1 MCTSCRDLRERAN
14 RPTPKTDPHN
24 ISVKICSTRKSN
36 LHCRRI
42 SPHVTSSLINSFMP
56 LGVELKRKQQ
66 AAGGAEGKME
76 IMQQVDEALL
86 ARRTTPRQDDKTI
99 IVNESSHEMNG
110 DNNDKDAEKKELSE
124 KSTVYLDKNAGTA
137 IEWHLSDKNS
147 GVVDVDNIPNILN
160 DVINKTLILDA
171 PLLGSSEKEGNMSSE
186 GSSKGHVKID
196 LLEEDEEEIELEFE
210 RAIGK
215 MHTHNIYCPNCR
227 SQVTRVILRRK
238 KPQIKDPDN
247 KPMGLLGCLSCFSI
261 FIPSGKPESTEE
273 HVSVAQGETIVKK
286 GRVFD
291 LFGRFGKETDKGNA
305 PNNQQLP
312 RGDTNIPSSQPGLI
326 SQQLPRG
333 DTNIPSSQTSLN
345 NQQLPS
351 GENNIPFSEQDND
364 HERVEEDDK
373 EALIR
378 TKRPPYGTPPPTYQP
393 QKPGNPQVSPPQR
406 YNSHGDLIF
415 DVEEGQGANTQDPP
429 QPGYFEHGS
438 KSLEIL
444 KSTVYGGLV
453 ESITSL
459 SIVSSAAASE
469 TATMNIVAL
478 GLANVISGIFV
489 IAHNLR
495 DMKNE
500 CPVPDLNEQTDRYH
514 ELIGRRE
521 NFPLHF
527 TFAILSF
534 LLFGLIPPAVYGFAF
549 EKTDN
554 NKDYTIIAVAVA
566 SLICIILLS
575 IGKAYCKGE
584 HRLCAYVK
592 TISYYVI
599 NAVAVSG
606 VAYAMGD
613 LIKILVEKLGWFE
626 PSTPTPASLFNSG
639 INSATPF
646 KASY

>member
-1 MCTSCRDLRERAN
+1 
-14 RPTPKTDPHN
+14 
-24 ISVKICSTRKSN
+24 
-36 LHCRRI
+36 
-42 SPHVTSSLINSFMP
+42 
-56 LGVELKRKQQ
+56 
-66 AAGGAEGKME
+66 ME
-76 IMQQVDEALL
+76 IMQHLDEALL
-86 ARRTTPRQDDKTI
+86 GRRSTTPRQDDKTI
-99 IVNESSHEMNG
+99 IDNESSHEMKG
-110 DNNDKDAEKKELSE
+110 DNNDKEAEKKELSE
-124 KSTVYLDKNAGTA
+124 KSVYLDKNAGTA

-171 PLLGSSEKEGNMSSE
+171 PLFGSSEKEGNMSSE

-196 LLEEDEEEIELEFE
+196 LLEDEEEIELEFE
-210 RAIGK
+210 SAVGK
-215 MHTHNIYCPNCR
+215 MHTHNIYCPNCTN
-227 SQVTRVILRRK
+227 QVTRVILRRK

-247 KPMGLLGCLSCFSI
+247 KPQIKDPDNKPQIKDPDNNPQINDSDNDDESMRLLGCLACLSI
-261 FIPSGKPESTEE
+261 FIPSGNTLNPFRSFGSKGKPESTQE
-273 HVSVAQGETIVKK
+273 HVSVPQGETTVKK
-286 GRVFD
+286 GSVFD
-291 LFGRFGKETDKGNA
+291 LFWNFKKERDNGNA

-312 RGDTNIPSSQPGLI
+312 RGDTNIPSSQTGLNN
-326 SQQLPRG
+326 QQLPRG
-333 DTNIPSSQTSLN
+333 DTNISSSQTSLN
-345 NQQLPS
+345 NQQLPTR
-351 GENNIPFSEQDND
+351 GEINIPFSEQDND
-364 HERVEEDDK
+364 HERVEEVDK

-378 TKRPPYGTPPPTYQP
+378 TKRPSYGTPPPTYEP

-406 YNSHGDLIF
+406 YNSYGDLIF
-415 DVEEGQGANTQDPP
+415 DVEEEQGANTQVPPDERPP

-444 KSTVYGGLV
+444 KSSVYGGLV

-495 DMKNE
+495 DMRNE

-534 LLFGLIPPAVYGFAF
+534 ILFGLIPPAVYGFAF

-566 SLICIILLS
+566 SLTCIILLS

-584 HRLCAYVK
+584 HRFSAYFK
-592 TISYYVI
+592 TISYYVG

-626 PSTPTPASLFNSG
+626 PSTPTPATLFNSG

-646 KASY
+646 MASS